1 MASDADF
8 RERGK
13 MARAR
18 GGDQELLGENAP
30 LARVRNCVVRQTL
43 LSTRGPG
50 KVRSDAPKDLL
61 APVRFGAISRNF
73 SSCWVSKI

>member
-18 GGDQELLGENAP
+18 GGDQELSGENAP
-30 LARVRNCVVRQTL
+30 LARVRNCVVR
-43 LSTRGPG
+43 
-50 KVRSDAPKDLL
+50 ADL
-61 APVRFGAISRNF
+61 AFDKGTGQGALGCS
-73 SSCWVSKI
+73 